1 MPILTFDRLL
11 PHDSN
16 LKPTLVLSLTAEE
29 RQRSNHRFQT
39 DTGEE
44 VFLRL
49 PRGTILNSGDRI
61 QSNTGELM
69 EIRAKSE
76 LVITVTAKETL
87 LLLKAA
93 YHLGNRHVPLEV
105 SIDYLRLSP
114 DIVLAKMLSHLGLDM
129 KQETVPFYPES
140 GAYSHG
146 H

>member
-11 PHDSN
+11 PHDSH

-49 PRGTILNSGDRI
+49 PRGTMLNSGDRI
-61 QSNTGELM
+61 QSNTGELL
-69 EIRAKSE
+69 EIKAKLE
-76 LVITVTAKETL
+76 LVITVTAKEPL

-114 DIVLAKMLSHLGLDM
+114 DLVLAKMLSHLGLDM
-129 KQETVPFYPES
+129 KQETVPFYPEA
-140 GAYSHG
+140 GAYSHS